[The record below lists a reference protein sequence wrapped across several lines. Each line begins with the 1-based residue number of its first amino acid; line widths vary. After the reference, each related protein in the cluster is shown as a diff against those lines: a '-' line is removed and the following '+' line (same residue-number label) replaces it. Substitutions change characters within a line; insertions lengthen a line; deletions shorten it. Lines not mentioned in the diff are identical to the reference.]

1 VLEVEEDGE
10 TARAVPG
17 TQRDFE
23 EVKGLDLHRMGFDFS
38 HDVEVGR
45 RSRDAFVEAAR
56 RRQDALDGAVAYL
69 EATGQHEAV
78 DTLPRGEV
86 ASMSRLA
93 DELEGQDRP
102 VLRSEIARLAAER
115 ASVRRSRTVRLGA
128 GLVDA
133 VEQEAAREVGA
144 ALPGLLEDQAEP
156 SGEGLAD

>member
-1 VLEVEEDGE
+1 
-10 TARAVPG
+10 
-17 TQRDFE
+17 
-23 EVKGLDLHRMGFDFS
+23 
-38 HDVEVGR
+38 
-45 RSRDAFVEAAR
+45 
-56 RRQDALDGAVAYL
+56 
-69 EATGQHEAV
+69 
-78 DTLPRGEV
+78 
-86 ASMSRLA
+86 MSRLA